1 MPITDG
7 RITYNERTENTV
19 AVVEAHELIPGDRFI
34 SDRASEGEVRVE
46 YAFGQAP
53 HDPRPD
59 SVGVYPYPMRYGSN
73 GWFIAIVPTDEV
85 FLTYA
90 AERS

>member
-1 MPITDG
+1 MPIVDG
-7 RITYNERTENTV
+7 RITYNERTDTSV
-19 AVVEAHELIPGDRFI
+19 AVVEARELIAGDRFM
-34 SDRASEGEVRVE
+34 SDRTSEGEVRVA
-46 YAFGQAP
+46 YAYGQAP
-53 HDPRPD
+53 SDHRPD